1 MTLKSLAFLMTPTQP
16 FPPSPVAAAITAP
29 RRRRKDA
36 RPAELMAAALELF
49 IEKGFAATRLT
60 DVASRAGV
68 AKATLYLYF
77 DGKEALFRAV
87 VEQGIVPL
95 FAAAEQEM
103 GGYAGSSV
111 ELLFH
116 FLAVWQQR
124 IGVTPLAGLYK
135 LIIAEAHNFPE
146 LAQYY
151 HDEVIVR
158 GRALLTT
165 VLRQGMA
172 SGEFREVDIDATI
185 NVIIAPLLMLI
196 VWRFSLSA
204 CGPDE
209 IDSDAL
215 LKTHFDL
222 LVHGLCA
229 QKRTT

>member
-1 MTLKSLAFLMTPTQP
+1 MSALSL
-16 FPPSPVAAAITAP
+16 SAAPADASGSAIP

-36 RPAELMAAALELF
+36 RPSELLAAALELF
-49 IEKGFAATRLT
+49 VEKGFAATRLT
-60 DVASRAGV
+60 DIAAHAGV
-68 AKATLYLYF
+68 AKGTLYLYF
-77 DGKEALFRAV
+77 DSKEALFRAV

-103 GGYAGSSV
+103 DGYEGSSV
-111 ELLFH
+111 ELLCH
-116 FLAVWQQR
+116 FLTVWQQR
-124 IGVTPLAGLYK
+124 IGATPLAGLYK

-151 HDEVIVR
+151 HDQVIVR

-165 VLRQGMA
+165 VLRRGIA
-172 SGEFREVDIDATI
+172 SGEFRDLDVDATI

-209 IDSDAL
+209 IDPDVL

-222 LVHGLCA
+222 LMHGLCA
-229 QKRTT
+229 QERKQ